1 MRIYNETTEP
11 TAIING
17 FHVRPGMFDVYGATA
32 VSRGVNFTV
41 HTHYGTSCELLLFHQ
56 GDETPYATIPFP
68 KAYKIGDVYSMLVF
82 GLNIEEFEYA
92 YRVDGPYDPRE
103 GHLFDRD
110 AILLDPYAKA
120 VTGQSVWGE
129 KKITDYHARVV
140 RDTFDW
146 GDMPQSKTELSDLVI
161 YELHVRGYT
170 KHESSGADAP
180 HNLLTVIQ
188 AAVRPGAHN
197 RSDSAAVTK
206 QRPGSSEKIGSE
218 LHPACRTEMFPEL
231 PFQMRRN
238 IRRNNPCR
246 IKVKFIDR
254 AHKLFICRSHEAGYN
269 PVHSVFCHDGH
280 IDARSPYLAHY
291 TAASA
296 CIRFTQAPVS
306 LGRTAFNNKFHSQ
319 STYLPCIFQCTR
331 P

>member
-1 MRIYNETTEP
+1 MCKTKKRIRRLVALGLCLMMLVSTGLMASAESYKYVFLFELDAYYDEASKFQTTYSQPFMFKSPEFVITNKELRSNKNIMRIYNETTEP

-120 VTGQSVWGE
+120 VAGQSDWGVSYNE
-129 KKITDYHARVV
+129 SGYHARVV
-140 RDTFDW
+140 RNNFDW
-146 GDMPQSKTELSDLVI
+146 GTERQPLIPMEDLII
-161 YELHVRGYT
+161 YELHVRGFT
-170 KHESSGADAP
+170 QHPSSGVEHRGTFAG
-180 HNLLTVIQ
+180 L
-188 AAVRPGAHN
+188 
-197 RSDSAAVTK
+197 K
-206 QRPGSSEKIGSE
+206 EKI
-218 LHPACRTEMFPEL
+218 
-231 PFQMRRN
+231 
-238 IRRNNPCR
+238 
-246 IKVKFIDR
+246 
-254 AHKLFICRSHEAGYN
+254 
-269 PVHSVFCHDGH
+269 
-280 IDARSPYLAHY
+280 PYLKELGIIEKIIWEPQPANVENV
-291 TAASA
+291 AEIAQA
-296 CIRFTQAPVS
+296 MQQGIRGFLQ
-306 LGRTAFNNKFHSQ
+306 Q
-319 STYLPCIFQCTR
+319 YLPLDGEALARQRYERFR
-331 P
+331 KM